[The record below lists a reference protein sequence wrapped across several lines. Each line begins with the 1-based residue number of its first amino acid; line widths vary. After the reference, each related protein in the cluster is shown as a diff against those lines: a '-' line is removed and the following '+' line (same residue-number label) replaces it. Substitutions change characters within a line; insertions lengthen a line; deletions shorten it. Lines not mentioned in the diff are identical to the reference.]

1 MHEDA
6 AFGEDTQVA
15 EAEPE
20 TPDTFALDHSNPHD
34 RPKPKGV
41 PEVDRYTTVERY
53 TVANLPGCTGR
64 CRATRQKSPDGT
76 QYRCGHEVNM
86 GARGTAFSQVDVP
99 ILSSQA
105 DIEQAWI
112 FTARQAH
119 LLVRR
124 GGSATVG
131 VR

>member
-1 MHEDA
+1 MEET
-6 AFGEDTQVA
+6 AFGTDERVA
-15 EAEPE
+15 EAEEPSI
-20 TPDTFALDHSNPHD
+20 PDTFALDTANPHD
-34 RPKPKGV
+34 RPKPKDV
-41 PEVDRYTTVERY
+41 PEIDRYTTVERY
-53 TVANLPGCTGR
+53 TVANLPGCSSR

-86 GARGTAFSQVDVP
+86 GARGQAFSQVDIP

-105 DIEQAWI
+105 DVEQAWV

-119 LLVRR
+119 LVVRR
-124 GGSATVG
+124 GGSVQMG